1 METTHLAESD
11 DRTFG
16 SDMNLP
22 LILTVGVVGAILVFV
37 VIVGIEAWFYAQQQ
51 QERLTKSLAVRNPA
65 LADDRAQQLRNLEGY
80 RWVDQAT
87 GVAAIPIDRAM
98 TLTVEAYAAEREQDR
113 KE

>member
-1 METTHLAESD
+1 MAESD

-22 LILTVGVVGAILVFV
+22 LILTIGVVGTILVFV

-65 LADDRAQQLRNLEGY
+65 LVDGQVQQLRNLEGY

-98 TLTVEAYAAEREQDR
+98 ALTVEGYAVEREQDVQ
-113 KE
+113 E